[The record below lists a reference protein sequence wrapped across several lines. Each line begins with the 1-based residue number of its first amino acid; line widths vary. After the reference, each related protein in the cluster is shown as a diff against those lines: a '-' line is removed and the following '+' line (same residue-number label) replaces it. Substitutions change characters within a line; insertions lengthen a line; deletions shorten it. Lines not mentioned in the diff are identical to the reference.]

1 MAAPPQHLSPSSLSP
16 APALDSAAAGDL
28 TDALCEFDAVLA
40 DFASP
45 FHERHFHYEEHLE
58 RMKRRSSAS
67 VSDSS
72 GFSDSESKCGPS
84 GEGAGGSRLGLL
96 IWKPRGGAQGSALSP
111 GRSQR
116 GNPPSPPTPRGCHTE
131 AVGGRA
137 GLPALLAGVLRPEDS
152 RDPSQPSPPLPLLP
166 SFALLSAFFSEYVE
180 QVPQEWGWR
189 KTWEGT
195 ILKHL

>member
-1 MAAPPQHLSPSSLSP
+1 MKPPAAQSNPAAAAAA

-72 GFSDSESKCGPS
+72 GFSDSESKSGHHRGRRRRLRVSVDLTRSQGVGPS
-84 GEGAGGSRLGLL
+84 QGRPEALRRPQDAGRDAKPPGLSHEGCWRARGSTCSPCRCLEAGELPGPKPGYVTSPPFLCPSLCIFFRVCGASATGMGVEGA
-96 IWKPRGGAQGSALSP
+96 
-111 GRSQR
+111 
-116 GNPPSPPTPRGCHTE
+116 
-131 AVGGRA
+131 
-137 GLPALLAGVLRPEDS
+137 
-152 RDPSQPSPPLPLLP
+152 
-166 SFALLSAFFSEYVE
+166 
-180 QVPQEWGWR
+180 
-189 KTWEGT
+189 WEGA